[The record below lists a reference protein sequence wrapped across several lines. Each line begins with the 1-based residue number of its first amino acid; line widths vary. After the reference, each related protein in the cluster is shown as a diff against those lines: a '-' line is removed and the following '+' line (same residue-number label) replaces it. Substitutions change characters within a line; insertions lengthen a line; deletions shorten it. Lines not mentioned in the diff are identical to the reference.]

1 MTREQERILVV
12 DDQKAIRRL
21 LHEKLFFYKM
31 TRDLQRRLPL
41 STRYNRLLTMKQWEK
56 QNEYTHIGD

>member
-1 MTREQERILVV
+1 MTEEQVRVLVV

-31 TRDLQRRLPL
+31 TRR
-41 STRYNRLLTMKQWEK
+41 
-56 QNEYTHIGD
+56 